1 VIVEKLKENRMMV
14 IAAFAYLVAFLY
26 DSEIFLQACQ
36 LTWGYIVEM
45 LQVMPAV
52 FVVASLV
59 TVWVPPEVIMRNFGG
74 ESGLK
79 GKLASILVGSVS
91 AGPIYAAFP
100 IAQSLLHKG
109 ASLSNVV
116 IIISAWAVVKL
127 PMLIVETRF
136 LGIQF
141 AAVRYIFTVP
151 GLLVIGMLTSRY
163 LTRKEVLED
172 AQLSVAREGR
182 QKSGVM
188 DELPGYDCGACGF
201 PSCVKCAE
209 AMLRGEADASA
220 CKIIDEDAQ
229 EQLNSIL
236 SPAGSCDV

>member
-1 VIVEKLKENRMMV
+1 MKKWLKQNRF
-14 IAAFAYLVAFLY
+14 IAVAAACYLVTFAYSREVFWRA
-26 DSEIFLQACQ
+26 AHT
-36 LTWGYIVEM
+36 TWGYIIEM

-59 TVWVPPEVIMRNFGG
+59 TVWVPREVIMRNFGG
-74 ESGLK
+74 QSGLK
-79 GKLASILVGSVS
+79 GKLASILVGSIS

-127 PMLIVETRF
+127 PMLIVESRF

-141 AAVRYIFTVP
+141 AAVRYAFTVP
-151 GLLVIGMLTSRY
+151 ALLVIGALTHGF
-163 LTRKEVLED
+163 LTRDEVLGDAAVKVGED
-172 AQLSVAREGR
+172 LSEEERIA
-182 QKSGVM
+182 GV
-188 DELPGYDCGACGF
+188 LPGYDCGACGY
-201 PSCVKCAE
+201 SGCEECAF

-220 CKIIDEDAQ
+220 CTVACEQTDSALRDMLDAQ
-229 EQLNSIL
+229 Q
-236 SPAGSCDV
+236 